1 MANLS
6 AVLCIKERVK
16 VFKSVF
22 VKYMVCFLLIF
33 AISFSMLFF
42 IFIGMVSTNERTN
55 SVVHAAESVKVMVD
69 RAYTEY
75 IQVDE
80 SRDYFSFIADESE
93 SLNMQISGIADCTN
107 TVIFIANPNG
117 KIAAWS
123 NGSKLQNKSISKS
136 IINQVYSSE
145 RSYSFTGTADGLF
158 SEEYGFNAIELST
171 GDNHG
176 VVFAAATT
184 QGMSDFVSDMIGTMA
199 KIAILVLIAGM
210 IGCYFISERIVVPL
224 RNMDK
229 AAKSFAA
236 GKFDVRVQVVGKDE
250 IAGLAA
256 TMNSM
261 AESLSELEA
270 LRSGFLA
277 NVSHDL
283 RTPMTI
289 ISGYIDGILDG
300 AIPKEKHE
308 YYLGIVATE
317 VRRLSRLVGTLLDIS
332 RIQAGDRKFN
342 IREFDICQKAVE
354 VMLSNESRIE
364 AKELE
369 VDIDLEK
376 DKMLVLADSDSI
388 HQVIYNLVD
397 NAIKFSYDKGL
408 LRVRVTQKDSK
419 NVKIE
424 VYNEGKGI
432 AKDELKYVFDR
443 FYKADKS
450 RGLDK
455 SGVGLGLYISRTI
468 VEAMNGNISVDSE
481 EGKWCCFTVVLP
493 TP

>member
-1 MANLS
+1 
-6 AVLCIKERVK
+6 

-33 AISFSMLFF
+33 AVSFSVLFF
-42 IFIGMVSTNERTN
+42 IFVGTVSTNERTN
-55 SVVHAAESVKVMVD
+55 SVTHAAESVKVMVD
-69 RAYTEY
+69 RAYAVY
-75 IQVDE
+75 IGDGVV
-80 SRDYFSFIADESE
+80 RDYFSFINDERE
-93 SLNMQISGIADCTN
+93 SLEVQISGIADCTN

-117 KIAAWS
+117 DIS
-123 NGSKLQNKSISKS
+123 VCSSGSKLRNKSVPGFIMNNVLTSD
-136 IINQVYSSE
+136 QAYTFVGE
-145 RSYSFTGTADGLF
+145 VEGLF
-158 SEEYGFNAIELST
+158 DEEYCLKAIELST

-176 VVFAAATT
+176 IVVAATPMNV
-184 QGMSDFVSDMIGTMA
+184 MSSFVAGMIGTMSR
-199 KIAILVLIAGM
+199 IATLVLIAGM

-224 RNMDK
+224 KNIDK

-236 GKFDVRVQVVGKDE
+236 GNFDVRVQVVGKDE
-250 IAGLAA
+250 IAELAA

-261 AESLSELEA
+261 AESLAELEK

-300 AIPKEKHE
+300 AIPKEKQD

-369 VDIDLEK
+369 VDIDLENEK
-376 DKMLVLADSDSI
+376 IPVLADSDSI
-388 HQVIYNLVD
+388 HQVLYNLVD
-397 NAIKFSYDKGL
+397 NAIKFSYDKGV
-408 LRVRVTQKDSK
+408 LRVKITQPESK
-419 NVKIE
+419 KVKIE

-432 AKDELKYVFDR
+432 PKDELKYVFDR

-468 VEAMNGNISVDSE
+468 VEAMNGKISVDSE
-481 EGKWCCFTVVLP
+481 EGKWCRFTVILQAP
-493 TP
+493 

>member
-1 MANLS
+1 M
-6 AVLCIKERVK
+6 
-16 VFKSVF
+16 FKSVF

-33 AISFSMLFF
+33 AVSFSVLFF
-42 IFIGMVSTNERTN
+42 IFVGMVSSNEVTN
-55 SVVHAAESVKVMVD
+55 SVSHAAESVKVMVD
-69 RAYTEY
+69 RLY
-75 IQVDE
+75 INYIKDDE
-80 SRDYFSFIADESE
+80 SKDYFSFIREEGA
-93 SLNMQISGIADCTN
+93 SLSTQLSGIADCTN
-107 TVIFIANPNG
+107 TIIFIANPNG
-117 KIAAWS
+117 DISVFS
-123 NGSKLQNKSISKS
+123 NGSKLHNKTVPKFIL
-136 IINQVYSSE
+136 NNVLMSE
-145 RSYSFTGTADGLF
+145 HSYSYTGNIDELF
-158 SEEYGFNAIELST
+158 SEEYCIKAIELST
-171 GDNHG
+171 GDAHG
-176 VVFAAATT
+176 IVVAGAPIS
-184 QGMSDFVSDMIGTMA
+184 GVSDFVSSMLGTMVR
-199 KIAILVLIAGM
+199 ISLLVLIAGM

-224 RNMDK
+224 KNIGR
-229 AAKSFAA
+229 AAESFAD
-236 GKFDVRVQVVGKDE
+236 GKFDVRIQVVGKDE
-250 IAGLAA
+250 IAVLAN

-261 AESLSELEA
+261 AESLSELEK

-300 AIPKEKHE
+300 AIPKEKQD

-317 VRRLSRLVGTLLDIS
+317 VRRLSRLVGSLLDIS

-342 IREFDICQKAVE
+342 IREFDLCQKATE

-369 VDIDLEK
+369 VDIRFENDR
-376 DKMLVLADSDSI
+376 MPVLADSDAL
-388 HQVIYNLVD
+388 HQVLYNLVD

-408 LRVRVTQKDSK
+408 LRVAVTQPESK
-419 NVKIE
+419 KVKIE

-432 AKDELKYVFDR
+432 PRDELKYVFDR

-468 VEAMNGNISVDSE
+468 VEAMGGRISVDSE
-481 EGKWCCFTVVLP
+481 EEKWCCFTVVLP
-493 TP
+493 AP

>member
-1 MANLS
+1 M
-6 AVLCIKERVK
+6 
-16 VFKSVF
+16 FKSVF
-22 VKYMVCFLLIF
+22 VKYMLCFLLTF
-33 AISFSMLFF
+33 AVSFSFLYFMFV
-42 IFIGMVSTNERTN
+42 GMVSSNEKTN

-69 RAYTEY
+69 RVYAEY
-75 IQVDE
+75 IEDDE
-80 SRDYFSFIADESE
+80 GKDYFSFIKDEGD
-93 SLNMQISGIADCTN
+93 SLETQLSGIADCTN

-117 KIAAWS
+117 SVSVCSSGA
-123 NGSKLQNKSISKS
+123 KLRNKTVPQFMM
-136 IINQVYSSE
+136 NEVLRSE
-145 RSYSFTGTADGLF
+145 HSYSYTGEVEGFFA
-158 SEEYGFNAIELST
+158 EEYWINAIELST
-171 GDNHG
+171 GDHHG
-176 VVFAAATT
+176 IVFAASPVKGVSA
-184 QGMSDFVSDMIGTMA
+184 FVSSMVGTMS

-210 IGCYFISERIVVPL
+210 IGCYFISERIVIPL
-224 RNMDK
+224 KNIDK
-229 AAKSFAA
+229 AAKCFAV
-236 GKFDVRVQVVGKDE
+236 GNFDVRVQVVGKDE
-250 IAGLAA
+250 IAELAT

-261 AESLSELEA
+261 AESLSELEK

-300 AIPKEKHE
+300 AIPREKQD

-342 IREFDICQKAVE
+342 IQEFDICSKSVE
-354 VMLSNESRIE
+354 IMLSNESRIE
-364 AKELE
+364 AKKLD
-369 VDIDLEK
+369 VDIDFEREK
-376 DKMLVLADSDSI
+376 MSVLADSDAI

-397 NAIKFSYDKGL
+397 NAIKFSYEKGI
-408 LRVRVTQKDSK
+408 LRLKVTQPETKK
-419 NVKIE
+419 VKIE

-432 AKDELKYVFDR
+432 PKDELKYVFDR

-468 VEAMNGNISVDSE
+468 VEAMGGRISVDSE
-481 EGKWCCFTVVLP
+481 EEKWCCFTVVLP